1 MYTLESFMI
10 IVKYSALKRINITP
24 PKQDYMCLWKSNM
37 FKCAFESIR
46 RIILF
51 VAKPGYFV
59 ALLYKLWHPLN
70 IPWNFKM
77 IVTQNIKLDREGDG
91 MTCETINKTCG
102 KNNIIFEIWNKN

>member
-10 IVKYSALKRINITP
+10 IVKYLDLSLFGRSYVYTFQSRIL
-24 PKQDYMCLWKSNM
+24 YMCLWKSNM

-102 KNNIIFEIWNKN
+102 KNNDIN